1 MRGVQT
7 APMGLDRAGNAP
19 PGAAPPTEIVAQA
32 TVLAEG
38 TQGHLRGVALD
49 HFEVGSRFPQAY
61 EIGVKEVWKVSKPL
75 DRIMHTLGW
84 PLRGRAKY
92 GEVGGSF
99 IYPMGPDHICIG
111 FVAGLEYADSGLSP
125 HDVLQE
131 FKTHPFVR
139 RLLEGAERVAWG
151 AKTIPSGGFHSIPD
165 TLALPGAVLT
175 GDSAGLVNIP
185 RLKGVH
191 YAMHSG
197 MLAAETIFRGLQAG
211 ADLAEPGALADYDT
225 AVRKSRIGKDLHRYR
240 NLRQAL
246 SRGAAVG
253 TPIAGLMDL
262 TRGVFPGGAW
272 GQRDDAEVEMQ
283 PLGPPADRAGRR
295 AHVRQALV
303 RVPVRQPHARRPAE
317 PHPDPA
323 ARAARGR
330 PHVGEHVPRGGVR
343 DRRGLRDRRRP
354 GARADGAVELRAVRC
369 DHRQGRPPDAA
380 RGRLGTRVHPDVAA
394 TSAAA
399 TR

>member
-1 MRGVQT
+1 M
-7 APMGLDRAGNAP
+7 
-19 PGAAPPTEIVAQA
+19 
-32 TVLAEG
+32 LAEG

-61 EIGVKEVWKVSKPL
+61 EIGVKEIWKVSKPL

-111 FVAGLEYADSGLSP
+111 FVVGLEYADSGLSP

-131 FKTHPFVR
+131 FKTHPFIR
-139 RLLEGAERVAWG
+139 RLLEGGERVAWG

-197 MLAAETIFRGLQAG
+197 MLAAETIYRALQAG
-211 ADLAEPGALADYDT
+211 ADLAEPGALDAYD
-225 AVRKSRIGKDLHRYR
+225 
-240 NLRQAL
+240 
-246 SRGAAVG
+246 
-253 TPIAGLMDL
+253 
-262 TRGVFPGGAW
+262 
-272 GQRDDAEVEMQ
+272 
-283 PLGPPADRAGRR
+283 
-295 AHVRQALV
+295 
-303 RVPVRQPHARRPAE
+303 ARRPRE
-317 PHPDPA
+317 P
-323 ARAARGR
+323 
-330 PHVGEHVPRGGVR
+330 
-343 DRRGLRDRRRP
+343 
-354 GARADGAVELRAVRC
+354 
-369 DHRQGRPPDAA
+369 HRQGPAPRTATCGRRFDAGWWSA
-380 RGRLGTRVHPDVAA
+380 RRSRG
-394 TSAAA
+394 
-399 TR
+399 